1 MEFENYKFIIYAY
14 ILFYFSEYE
23 LLFLCVTS
31 LVVLWLYVDQIY
43 LILIRQKW
51 DGAVYIKD
59 R

>member
-23 LLFLCVTS
+23 LLFLCVIS